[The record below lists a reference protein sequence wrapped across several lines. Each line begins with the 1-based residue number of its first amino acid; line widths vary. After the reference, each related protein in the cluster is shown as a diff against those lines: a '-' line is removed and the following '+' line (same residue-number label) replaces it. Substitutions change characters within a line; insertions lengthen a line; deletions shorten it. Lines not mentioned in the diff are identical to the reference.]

1 MHSTVQSTVA
11 QYLYFKLDL
20 QEYIFI
26 ELLTVRHEEFTK
38 EDLMELE
45 VQRKNK
51 GRQEEEEVTKE
62 IYDTRNGKGIFSIC
76 EGTDNFIF

>member
-1 MHSTVQSTVA
+1 
-11 QYLYFKLDL
+11 
-20 QEYIFI
+20 
-26 ELLTVRHEEFTK
+26 
-38 EDLMELE
+38 MELE